1 MMYRAFGLFGDHI
14 RSFEIITANS
24 EKVVVTQDSN
34 PELFFAVLGG
44 CPGNFGVLTHVTI
57 EPHRD
62 SDHPHS
68 LVFTYTTK
76 IHLPDYFNTRWS
88 CRTMLRWQRIST
100 TQLAS
105 LVGAKILYNM
115 DSHAIRS
122 CLPLSEVRR
131 W

>member
-44 CPGNFGVLTHVTI
+44 CPGNFGALTHVTI

-62 SDHPHS
+62 SDHWYLLIRQRS
-68 LVFTYTTK
+68 TRQTT
-76 IHLPDYFNTRWS
+76 
-88 CRTMLRWQRIST
+88 
-100 TQLAS
+100 
-105 LVGAKILYNM
+105 
-115 DSHAIRS
+115 
-122 CLPLSEVRR
+122 
-131 W
+131 